1 MQYENICKYGEE
13 CIHLQLHRGHGHG
26 IYEYWG
32 DTCFLFCDISNN
44 GYLKLNLERKFT
56 ATSGVHWALDN
67 F

>member
-1 MQYENICKYGEE
+1 MQYENNCKYGEE
-13 CIHLQLHRGHGHG
+13 CLHLHLHRGHG